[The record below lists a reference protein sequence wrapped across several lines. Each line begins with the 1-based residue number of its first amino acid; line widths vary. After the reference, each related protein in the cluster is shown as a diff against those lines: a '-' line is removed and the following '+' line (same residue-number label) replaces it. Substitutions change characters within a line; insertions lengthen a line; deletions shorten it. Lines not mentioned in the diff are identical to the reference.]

1 MGSAL
6 ANSPHIRKTLKGAAI
21 KDLGDREVRAVV
33 STTDVDAEND
43 RILNWDLTEFRRRR
57 SVLANHDWN
66 QFPVATAKQTWF
78 DGRRLHSVATF
89 PEPGFYPPSD
99 LAYGAIKAGLPIHTS
114 AGFQP
119 LEWERNELGGFDIA
133 EARLLE
139 WSFVSVPAN
148 SLATVEVAKRYGLPL
163 REAREELFRRCGD
176 GACRSQ
182 PRDPVAV
189 FEGLSD
195 QERRRLV
202 TSAIRP
208 LFLDAFARSHAARTG
223 RLP

>member
-1 MGSAL
+1 MGSAQ
-6 ANSPHIRKTLKGAAI
+6 ADTPHIQKTLKGAAI

-43 RILNWDLTEFRRRR
+43 RILHWDLTEFRRRR
-57 SVLANHDWN
+57 SVLANHNWN
-66 QFPVATAKQTWF
+66 EFPVATARQTWF
-78 DGRRLHSVATF
+78 DGRRLHSVAAF
-89 PEPGFYPPSD
+89 PKPGFYPPSD

-119 LEWERNELGGFDIA
+119 IEWERNELGGFDIA

-148 SLATVEVAKRYGLPL
+148 SLATVEIAKRFGLPL
-163 REAREELFRRCGD
+163 REAREELFRRCED
-176 GACRSQ
+176 GVCVSRPLDLVGAFQ
-182 PRDPVAV
+182 ALGQY
-189 FEGLSD
+189 EK
-195 QERRRLV
+195 RRLV
-202 TSAIRP
+202 TNAIRP
-208 LFLDAFARSHAARTG
+208 LFLDAFARAHAARTG